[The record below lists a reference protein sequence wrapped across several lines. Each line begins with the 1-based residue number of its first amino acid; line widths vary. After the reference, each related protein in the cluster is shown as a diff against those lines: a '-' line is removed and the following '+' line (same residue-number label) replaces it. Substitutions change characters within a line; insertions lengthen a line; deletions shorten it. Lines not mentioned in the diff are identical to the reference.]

1 MEIKKDLTEEY
12 RINAIKRLD
21 RIAAQLLREYDSK
34 AFTRFPEGRS
44 YISAAAMAVT
54 TARRKLE
61 QGQ

>member
-1 MEIKKDLTEEY
+1 MEIKKDLTEQY
-12 RINAIKRLD
+12 RLNAISRLD
-21 RIAAQLLREYDSK
+21 KIAGQLLKEYDSRAFK
-34 AFTRFPEGRS
+34 AFPEGKG